1 MGSVLS
7 LIITNPGKLF
17 KPRKPK
23 GWSVSE
29 VSKLFSG
36 LHTLVI
42 REYNSGSVVSDMT
55 LYYAQYNHTRP
66 W

>member
-1 MGSVLS
+1 ML
-7 LIITNPGKLF
+7 NF
-17 KPRKPK
+17 
-23 GWSVSE
+23 E

-42 REYNSGSVVSDMT
+42 REHNLGSVVSDMT
-55 LYYAQYNHTRP
+55 LYYVQCKHARL